1 MVLAVILA
9 VMVGVSLGLLGGGG
23 SILTVPILRYVL
35 GLEAHTAIAMSL
47 LLVGATS
54 AAALAAHARRGLVQ
68 WRTGFAFGGA
78 GMLGA
83 YPAGRIAH
91 FIPESLLLIGFG
103 VMMLATAIAML
114 RPERKPS
121 SAQVLRATRPRSLPL
136 RKVLI
141 EGLVVG
147 AVTGLVGAG
156 GGFLVVPAL
165 VLLGRLP
172 MEVAIATSL
181 LVISLKSFA
190 GFAGFLGH
198 TELDWTLVAAIG
210 SASVLG
216 SFAGAA
222 LATKISTRALRQSF
236 GWFVIAMAIFILA
249 QELPPLFGYPA
260 RPVAAVV
267 AALFLTTAAYATQRW
282 LRKRTQQAQRGSGA
296 PRQPG
301 KKVPSRRSVSRA

>member
-68 WRTGFAFGGA
+68 WRTGFAFGCA

-91 FIPESLLLIGFG
+91 FIPESLLLLGFG
-103 VMMLATAIAML
+103 LMMFATAAAML

-121 SAQVLRATRPRSLPL
+121 SAQILRASRPRRLPL
-136 RKVLI
+136 LEVLM

-172 MEVAIATSL
+172 MQAAIATSL

-198 TELDWTLVAAIG
+198 TQLDWSLALAIG

-222 LATKISTRALRQSF
+222 LANKVSTRALRQGF
-236 GWFVIAMAIFILA
+236 GWFVIGMAIFILA
-249 QELPPLFGYPA
+249 QELPPLLGYPA
-260 RPVAAVV
+260 RPAIALAV
-267 AALFLTTAAYATQRW
+267 ALFATTAAYAVRVR
-282 LRKRTQQAQRGSGA
+282 LRARARRAREGSGA
-296 PRQPG
+296 GPRAG
-301 KKVPSRRSVSRA
+301 TSRSVSGT